1 MKVTLSILERLLIL
15 NLLPGENDII
25 TLRLVRKLKDQIGF
39 TDEELI
45 TINMRSEQSDGR
57 PVTKWDQSKA
67 IDREFELSEK
77 AVNIIRDALKNL
89 DKNKKLTD
97 NHISLYTKIVEAQ

>member
-39 TDEELI
+39 TDEELV
-45 TINMRSEQSDGR
+45 TLNMRSEQEGNRSL
-57 PVTKWDQSKA
+57 TKWDQDKA
-67 IDREFELSEK
+67 TDTEFELSEK
-77 AVNIIRDALKNL
+77 VVDIIRDELKNL
-89 DKNKKLTD
+89 DKIKKLTE